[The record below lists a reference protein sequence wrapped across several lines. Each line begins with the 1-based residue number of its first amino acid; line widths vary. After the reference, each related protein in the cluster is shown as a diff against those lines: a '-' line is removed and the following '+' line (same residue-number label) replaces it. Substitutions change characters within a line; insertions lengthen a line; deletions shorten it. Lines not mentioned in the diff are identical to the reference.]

1 MNISKDLVIGV
12 DLGATN
18 IRAGLVEDAKIIKY
32 ADSRVPVDSNDAN
45 TVIESLK
52 NTIEQVFVSHVK
64 GIGIGIPSLVDRKH
78 GIVYDVQNIPSW
90 KEVYLKSI
98 LEVHFKVP
106 VFLDND
112 CNCFTI
118 GERLYGQGKDYLN
131 FVGITLGTGMGAGII
146 NRGKLINDANCGSGE
161 FGSIP
166 YLNGIYEDYCSGKF
180 FKTFHHQDG
189 EKASEAAKNNE
200 PSALKAY
207 EEFGKHLGNA
217 IKTIMFSVDPEMVI
231 LGGSIAKSHQYFEK
245 SMLEEIGKFPYP
257 NSLKKFKVLYSSLE
271 NLSILG
277 AAAMFFDVTNN
288 NLKTIP
294 A

>member
-1 MNISKDLVIGV
+1 MNISKDIVIGV

-32 ADSRVPVDSNDAN
+32 SDNRVPIGANDAN
-45 TVIESLK
+45 QVIKSLIE
-52 NTIEQVFVSHVK
+52 TIEQVFSSDAK
-64 GIGIGIPSLVDRKH
+64 GIGIGIPSLVDRRQ

-90 KEVYLKSI
+90 KEVYLKNI
-98 LEVHFKVP
+98 LEKHFKIP

-112 CNCFTI
+112 CNCFSI
-118 GERLYGQGKDYLN
+118 GERLYGQGKEYLN
-131 FVGITLGTGMGAGII
+131 FVGITLGTGMGGGII
-146 NRGKLINDANCGSGE
+146 NRGKLISDANCGSGE

-166 YLNGIYEDYCSGKF
+166 YLDGIYEDYCSGKF
-180 FKTFHHQDG
+180 FKTFFHQDG
-189 EKASEAAKNNE
+189 EKISEAAKNND
-200 PSALKAY
+200 PTALKAY
-207 EEFGKHLGNA
+207 KEFGLHLGNA

-231 LGGSIAKSHQYFEK
+231 LGGSIAKSSKFFEK
-245 SMLEEIGKFPYP
+245 SMLEEINKFPYP
-257 NSLKKFKVLYSSLE
+257 NSLKKFRVLYSSLE

-288 NLKTIP
+288 NLKSIP